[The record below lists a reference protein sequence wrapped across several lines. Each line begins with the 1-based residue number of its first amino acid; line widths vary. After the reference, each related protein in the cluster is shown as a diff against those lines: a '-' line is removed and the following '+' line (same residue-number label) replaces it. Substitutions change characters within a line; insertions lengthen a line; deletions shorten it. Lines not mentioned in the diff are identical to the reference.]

1 MVWLSDLFTGRKQAQ
16 FLDIMKQHAALL
28 VQAAGALERYFQAPG
43 TQTEEAVAAI
53 RARSEQIV
61 AQTVAA
67 LTDAFVTPFDRQDIY
82 NLAQGIDEMIYY
94 LASAATEAQLFK
106 ADTTPQMLNM
116 AEMLTVA
123 ANNIKTAVDD
133 IAQSP
138 DSAVQCAKKARDVEN
153 KIEDLYRHT
162 LAELFDESDIHC
174 ILKQREIYR
183 HLSNSADRAV
193 AIGNLIGKIV
203 VKVA

>member
-1 MVWLSDLFTGRKQAQ
+1 MVWLSDMLTGRKQAQ
-16 FLDIMKQHAALL
+16 FLDIMGQHAALL
-28 VQAAGALERYFQAPG
+28 VQAAGALERYFQSPSS
-43 TQTEEAVAAI
+43 QTEEAIAAI
-53 RARSEQIV
+53 RIRSEQIV
-61 AQTVAA
+61 SQTVAA
-67 LTDAFVTPFDRQDIY
+67 LTDTFVTPFDRQDIY

-106 ADTTPQMLNM
+106 ADATPQMQKM
-116 AEMLTVA
+116 AEMLTAA
-123 ANNIKTAVDD
+123 ANDIKTAVND
-133 IAQSP
+133 IATSP
-138 DSAVQCAKKARDVEN
+138 DSAVKCAKKARDVEN

-162 LAELFDESDIHC
+162 LAELFDTSDVHR

-193 AIGNLIGKIV
+193 AIGQLIGKIV